1 MKSNLVAM
9 AAIGAAA
16 VLLAGC
22 GDKPA
27 ASSSSSTQASS
38 QASSKTAAPTSAAAA
53 DYAKL
58 LIAAEDIEAPG
69 DTFTAQEPTVNP
81 GGKPGVATV
90 FSNAEDTHEIGD
102 TIFVLPDAEAADTAL
117 QGAVAAFGSTVA
129 GGAPE
134 QVDVGSKASM
144 VSGMS
149 PDGAKAITVLVF
161 TEGTAFTTLEFDSG
175 PDDPVPPEA
184 VLDVARKQDEKIKT
198 GLGG

>member
-1 MKSNLVAM
+1 MRSNLVAT
-9 AAIGAAA
+9 AVIGAAA

-90 FSNAEDTHEIGD
+90 FSDAEDTHEIGD
-102 TIFVLPDAEAADTAL
+102 TIFVLPDAAAADTAL
-117 QGAVAAFGSTVA
+117 QAAIAAFGSTVA
-129 GGAPE
+129 GGTPE
-134 QVDVGSKASM
+134 QAEVGSKASM
-144 VSGMS
+144 VSGTS
-149 PDGAKAITVLVF
+149 PDGTKSITVLVF
-161 TEGTAFTTLEFDSG
+161 TEGTASTTLESDSG
-175 PDDPVPPEA
+175 PKDPVPADA
-184 VLDVARKQDEKIKT
+184 VLDIAKKQGEKIKA